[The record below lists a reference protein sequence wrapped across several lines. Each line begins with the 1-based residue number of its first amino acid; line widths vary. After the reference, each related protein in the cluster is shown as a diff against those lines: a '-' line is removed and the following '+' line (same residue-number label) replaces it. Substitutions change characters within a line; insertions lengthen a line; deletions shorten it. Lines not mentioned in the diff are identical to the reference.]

1 MKVEYAEESSVRKS
15 LSFEVEAELVEQ
27 ELETRARDL
36 ARKVKLPGFRAGK
49 VPAAVIRKRFRESLH
64 EEAAEALVNR
74 LVFPELEGRGLKPVA
89 SPRVTDLKIDDQAP
103 MTFKVVIE
111 TLPLVDLPE
120 WRGLPASARS
130 AEVSEEALE
139 KELQGLREQHAR
151 FEPVEGRP
159 VQEGDHALCD
169 VTWKP
174 VAAGSGAQPRSGESP
189 RGSSAGIH
197 SRREPPDGGKGGRN
211 EDALIE
217 VGPETNPAL
226 HEALLGMSPGETR
239 QAAFAPEAAEGE
251 TARKIEYTLT
261 LKAIRNKV
269 LPALDDELAKDLG
282 EFDSLDALRQDLR
295 RRLREAEER
304 RVDREV
310 KNQLVAEL
318 CKRASFEVPQ
328 ALVERHMN
336 ARTEEAARSLALRG
350 IDPSKASVDWKQFRD
365 GQREQALEA
374 AKADI
379 LLDEIARRESVE
391 VSEPELEAE
400 LGRYARALRKPVD
413 VVRAQMEKEGELHAL
428 RARMREERTLDLIKS
443 SARLGQA

>member
-27 ELETRARDL
+27 ELEQRAREL

-49 VPAAVIRKRFRESLH
+49 VPAGVIRQRFKESLH
-64 EEAAEALVNR
+64 EEAAEALINR

-89 SPRVTDLKIDDQAP
+89 SPRVTELKIDDQAP
-103 MTFKVVIE
+103 MTFKVLIE
-111 TLPLVDLPE
+111 TLPLFELPD
-120 WRGLPASARS
+120 WRGLPARTRPV
-130 AEVSEEALE
+130 EVPDQELE
-139 KELQGLREQHAR
+139 KELQSLREQQAR

-174 VAAGSGAQPRSGESP
+174 AG
-189 RGSSAGIH
+189 
-197 SRREPPDGGKGGRN
+197 GGKGGRN

-239 QAAFAPEAAEGE
+239 QATYQPEAAEGQDGAAGE
-251 TARKIEYTLT
+251 KPRAVEYTLT
-261 LKAIRNKV
+261 LKAVRTKV
-269 LPALDDELAKDLG
+269 LPALDDEFAKDVG
-282 EFDSLDALRQDLR
+282 EFETLDDLRQDLR

-310 KNQLVAEL
+310 KSQLVAEL
-318 CKRASFEVPQ
+318 CKRASFEVPE

-350 IDPSKASVDWKQFRD
+350 IDPSKTSVDWKQFRE
-365 GQREQALEA
+365 GTREQAREA

-379 LLDEIARRESVE
+379 LLDEVARREQVE
-391 VSEPELEAE
+391 VPEQDVEAE
-400 LGRYARALRKPVD
+400 LQRYARAMRKPVEA
-413 VVRAQMEKEGELHAL
+413 VRAQMEKEGELHAL

-443 SARLGQA
+443 SARLEQA

>member
-1 MKVEYAEESSVRKS
+1 LKVEYAEESSVRKS

-27 ELETRARDL
+27 ELESRAREL
-36 ARKVKLPGFRAGK
+36 GRKVKLPGFRAGK

-64 EEAAEALVNR
+64 EEAAEALINR
-74 LVFPELEGRGLKPVA
+74 LVVPELEGRGHKPVA
-89 SPRVTDLKIDDQAP
+89 SPRVTDLKMDDQAP

-111 TLPLVDLPE
+111 TLPLIELPE
-120 WRGLPASARS
+120 WRGLPARARS

-139 KELQGLREQHAR
+139 KELEGLREQHAR

-174 VAAGSGAQPRSGESP
+174 AG
-189 RGSSAGIH
+189 
-197 SRREPPDGGKGGRN
+197 GGKGGRN

-226 HEALLGMSPGETR
+226 REALLGMSPGETR
-239 QAAFAPEAAEGE
+239 QATYQPEAAEAEGGAE
-251 TARKIEYTLT
+251 GGKPRAVEYTLT
-261 LKAIRNKV
+261 LKAIRTKL

-282 EFDSLDALRQDLR
+282 EFESLDELRQDLR

-310 KNQLVAEL
+310 KSQLVAEL
-318 CKRASFEVPQ
+318 CKRASFEVPE

-350 IDPSKASVDWKQFRD
+350 IDPSKASVDWKLFRD

-391 VSEPELEAE
+391 VPEHELEAE
-400 LGRYARALRKPVD
+400 LGRYARAMRKPVE
-413 VVRAQMEKEGELHAL
+413 VVRAQMQKEGELQAL

-443 SARLGQA
+443 SARLEQA

>member
-1 MKVEYAEESSVRKS
+1 MKVEYAEESSIRKS
-15 LSFEVEAELVEQ
+15 LSFEVEAELVER
-27 ELETRARDL
+27 ELESRARDL

-111 TLPLVDLPE
+111 TLPLVELPE
-120 WRGLPASARS
+120 WRGLPARARS
-130 AEVSEEALE
+130 VEISDEALE
-139 KELQGLREQHAR
+139 KELAGLREQHAR

-174 VAAGSGAQPRSGESP
+174 AG
-189 RGSSAGIH
+189 
-197 SRREPPDGGKGGRN
+197 GGKGGRN

-239 QAAFAPEAAEGE
+239 QATFTPEAAEGE
-251 TARKIEYTLT
+251 TARQIEYTLT
-261 LKAIRNKV
+261 LKAIRTKV

-318 CKRASFEVPQ
+318 CQRASFEVPE

-379 LLDEIARRESVE
+379 LLDEIARREGVE
-391 VSEPELEAE
+391 VPEPELEAE
-400 LGRYARALRKPVD
+400 LARYARALRKPVD

-443 SARLGQA
+443 SARLEQA

>member
-15 LSFEVEAELVEQ
+15 LSFEVEAELVEK
-27 ELETRARDL
+27 ELESRAREL
-36 ARKVKLPGFRAGK
+36 GRKVKIPGFRAGK
-49 VPAAVIRKRFRESLH
+49 VPAEVIRKRFKESLH
-64 EEAAEALVNR
+64 EEAAEALINR

-111 TLPLVDLPE
+111 TLPLIELPE
-120 WRGLPASARS
+120 WRGLTARARS
-130 AEVSEEALE
+130 AEIPDQELE
-139 KELQGLREQHAR
+139 KELQSLREQQAR

-174 VAAGSGAQPRSGESP
+174 VGGGSGA
-189 RGSSAGIH
+189 
-197 SRREPPDGGKGGRN
+197 KGGRN

-226 HEALLGMSPGETR
+226 HQALLGMSPGETR
-239 QAAFAPEAAEGE
+239 QASYQPEAPEGEGAAG
-251 TARKIEYTLT
+251 AGKPRAIEYTLA
-261 LKAIRNKV
+261 LKAIRTKV
-269 LPALDDELAKDLG
+269 LPALDDEFAKDVG
-282 EFDSLDALRQDLR
+282 EFETLDDLRQDLR

-310 KNQLVAEL
+310 KNQLVAAL
-318 CKRASFEVPQ
+318 CQRASFEVPE
-328 ALVERHMN
+328 ALVERHMS

-350 IDPSKASVDWKQFRD
+350 IDPGKASVDWKQFRD
-365 GQREQALEA
+365 GQREQAQEA

-379 LLDEIARRESVE
+379 LLDEIARRENVE
-391 VSEPELEAE
+391 VPEQELEAE
-400 LGRYARALRKPVD
+400 LQRYARALRKPVEA
-413 VVRAQMEKEGELHAL
+413 VRAQMEKEGELHAL

-443 SARLGQA
+443 SARLEQA

>member
-15 LSFEVEAELVEQ
+15 LSFEVEAELVEK
-27 ELETRARDL
+27 ELESRAREL
-36 ARKVKLPGFRAGK
+36 ARKVKIPGFRAGK
-49 VPAAVIRKRFRESLH
+49 VPAEVIRKRFKESLH
-64 EEAAEALVNR
+64 EEAAEALINR
-74 LVFPELEGRGLKPVA
+74 LVFPELEGRGLRPVA
-89 SPRVTDLKIDDQAP
+89 SPRVTDLKIDDRAP

-111 TLPLVDLPE
+111 TLPLIELPE
-120 WRGLPASARS
+120 WRGLTAKARS
-130 AEVSEEALE
+130 AEVPDQELE
-139 KELQGLREQHAR
+139 KELQSLREQQAR

-174 VAAGSGAQPRSGESP
+174 ASGGSGA
-189 RGSSAGIH
+189 
-197 SRREPPDGGKGGRN
+197 PPKGGRN

-226 HEALLGMSPGETR
+226 HQALLGMSPGETR
-239 QAAFAPEAAEGE
+239 QASYQPEAPEGEGE
-251 TARKIEYTLT
+251 KPRAIEYTLA
-261 LKAIRNKV
+261 LKAIRTKV
-269 LPALDDELAKDLG
+269 LPALDDEFAKDVG
-282 EFDSLDALRQDLR
+282 EFETLDDLRQDLR
-295 RRLREAEER
+295 RRLREAEQR

-310 KNQLVAEL
+310 KNQLVAAL
-318 CKRASFEVPQ
+318 CQRASFEVPE

-350 IDPSKASVDWKQFRD
+350 IDPAKASVDWKQFRD

-379 LLDEIARRESVE
+379 LLDEIARRENVE
-391 VSEPELEAE
+391 VPDQELEAE
-400 LGRYARALRKPVD
+400 LQRYARALRKPVD
-413 VVRAQMEKEGELHAL
+413 VVRAQMEKEGELQAL

-443 SARLGQA
+443 SARLEQA

>member
-27 ELETRARDL
+27 ELEQRAREL

-49 VPAAVIRKRFRESLH
+49 VPAGVIRQRFKESLH
-64 EEAAEALVNR
+64 EEAAEALINR

-89 SPRVTDLKIDDQAP
+89 SPRVTELKIDDQAP
-103 MTFKVVIE
+103 MTFKVLIE
-111 TLPLVDLPE
+111 TLPLFELPD
-120 WRGLPASARS
+120 WRGLPARTRPV
-130 AEVSEEALE
+130 EVPDQELE
-139 KELQGLREQHAR
+139 KELQSLREQQAR

-174 VAAGSGAQPRSGESP
+174 V
-189 RGSSAGIH
+189 
-197 SRREPPDGGKGGRN
+197 GGGQGGRN

-226 HEALLGMSPGETR
+226 HDALLGMSPGETR
-239 QAAFAPEAAEGE
+239 QATYQPEAAEAEGGAE
-251 TARKIEYTLT
+251 AGKPRAVEYALT
-261 LKAIRNKV
+261 LKAIRTKV
-269 LPALDDELAKDLG
+269 LPALDDEFAKDVG
-282 EFDSLDALRQDLR
+282 EFETLDDLRQDLR

-310 KNQLVAEL
+310 KSQLVTEL
-318 CKRASFEVPQ
+318 CQRASFEVPE
-328 ALVERHMN
+328 ALVERHMT

-350 IDPSKASVDWKQFRD
+350 IDPSKASVDWKQFRE
-365 GQREQALEA
+365 GTREQAREA

-379 LLDEIARRESVE
+379 LLAEVARRENVE
-391 VSEPELEAE
+391 VPEQELEAE
-400 LGRYARALRKPVD
+400 LQRYARALRKPVEA
-413 VVRAQMEKEGELHAL
+413 VRAQMEKEGELHAL

-443 SARLGQA
+443 SARLEQA